1 MKHLALFTALI
12 AGAAALPLS
21 SVSAATVM
29 FSGSQSNTNAP
40 GATGGRCAALTVSI
54 ANAGPFTSTGS
65 SNFGD
70 FATTQSH
77 CLDGPPP
84 IAVGAASIPYYAG
97 LFTYAFSDGDS
108 LFGTYD
114 GLLTNLGARGLVGN
128 HQTFTI
134 TGGGGRFLGAT
145 GAFTGDGTITFAQG
159 RPPLSDITFNGLID
173 APGIPEPATWMMM
186 LLGFGAL
193 GAGLRS
199 RRHTGVDADFGRQS
213 KKALA

>member
-1 MKHLALFTALI
+1 MKHLILVTALL
-12 AGAAALPLS
+12 AGAALPLS
-21 SVSAATVM
+21 SASAATVM

-40 GATGGRCAALTVSI
+40 GAMGGRCTALTVSI
-54 ANAGPFTSTGS
+54 ANVGPFTSTGS

-70 FATTQSH
+70 FAATQSH

-84 IAVGAASIPYYAG
+84 IAVGAAPTPYYAG
-97 LFTYAFSDGDS
+97 LFTYAFSDGDT

-114 GLLTNLGARGLVGN
+114 GLLTNLGAQGQVGN

-145 GAFTGDGTITFAQG
+145 GAFTGDGTITFAPG
-159 RPPLSDITFNGLID
+159 RPPLSNITFDGLID
-173 APGIPEPATWMMM
+173 APGIPEPATWMML

-199 RRHTGVDADFGRQS
+199 RRHTGLDAYVTRQS
-213 KKALA
+213 EKASA